1 MKKSLI
7 RAKVNE
13 DLQYILFHR
22 QSTDKQKILFTFYLL
37 SLVTPTIYCSFNVQI
52 VKKKNIKTYLALM
65 FTLVNE

>member
-1 MKKSLI
+1 MKT
-7 RAKVNE
+7 
-13 DLQYILFHR
+13 Y
-22 QSTDKQKILFTFYLL
+22 STSYSTGNQILFTFYLL